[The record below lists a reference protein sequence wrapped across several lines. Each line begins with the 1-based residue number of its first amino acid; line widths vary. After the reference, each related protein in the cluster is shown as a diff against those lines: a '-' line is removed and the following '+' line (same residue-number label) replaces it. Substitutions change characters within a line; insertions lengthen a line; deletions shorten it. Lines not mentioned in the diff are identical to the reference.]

1 MNQTDYREFTD
12 EQLILMLQIDE
23 DIKAFDEIV
32 LRYKDRIIN
41 FIFQYTNNRDDAE
54 DLAQDSFLKL
64 YRYRD
69 KYKEIAKFS
78 TWFYTIVI
86 NTVRNN
92 YNRGKN
98 FIPVS
103 FEDMDESDL
112 ETGDNIY
119 YSDEFDNADE
129 KEKKIECL
137 KKAFDM
143 LDNTFKEIIL
153 LRYTEGL
160 EYEKISEILGIPSG
174 TVKSRINRGR
184 EHLKNIFVKLYRE

>member
-1 MNQTDYREFTD
+1 LNQTDYREFTD

-23 DIKAFDEIV
+23 DIKAFDKIV

-92 YNRGKN
+92 YNKGKN

-112 ETGDNIY
+112 ETGDSIY
-119 YSDEFDNADE
+119 YSDEFDDADE

-160 EYEKISEILGIPSG
+160 EYEKISEILGIPTG

>member
-1 MNQTDYREFTD
+1 
-12 EQLILMLQIDE
+12 MLQIDE

-64 YRYRD
+64 FRYRD

-92 YNRGKN
+92 YNKGKN

-119 YSDEFDNADE
+119 YSDEFDDADE